1 MEQNPSKTSA
11 SQLLVG
17 EHRVVQEMCPGN
29 VYNQKHVEVNI

>member
-17 EHRVVQEMCPGN
+17 EHRVVQEMFLDN
-29 VYNQKHVEVNI
+29 RLNQKHVEVNI